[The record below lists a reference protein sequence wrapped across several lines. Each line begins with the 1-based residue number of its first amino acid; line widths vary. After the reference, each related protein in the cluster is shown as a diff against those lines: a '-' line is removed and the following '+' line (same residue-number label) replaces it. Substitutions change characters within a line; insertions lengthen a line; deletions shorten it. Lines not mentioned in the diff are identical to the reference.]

1 VLIFNF
7 YIQSVDNLLFI
18 VCLTTKTKE
27 GVFMKYKKIEDY
39 EWQNIKKGLFYINK
53 YDMSLISIWELNTY
67 WKEFFFDIFNQMCK
81 QDLGMTIISGEESL
95 FDYMKNNYYNIIK
108 KYKLNIDIRDYV
120 EITDYISYNDWIHD
134 NDIAFLKD
142 GIYLIK
148 SE

>member
-1 VLIFNF
+1 
-7 YIQSVDNLLFI
+7 
-18 VCLTTKTKE
+18 
-27 GVFMKYKKIEDY
+27 MKYKKIEDY
-39 EWQNIKKGLFYINK
+39 EWQNIRKGLSYINK
-53 YDMSLISIWELNTY
+53 YNMSLISIWELNTY
-67 WKEFFFDIFNQMCK
+67 WKEFFFDIYNQIHK
-81 QDLGMTIISGEESL
+81 QGLGMTIISGEESL

-120 EITDYISYNDWIHD
+120 EITDYISYHDWMHD